1 MECRYNNCT
10 YKTQEENYVK
20 STLYYSNTESI
31 RNFIYIKNGKKFIE
45 EYKKLNL
52 DDEVTVLDLYKE
64 DIKPL
69 SLENLQNFFTPDEE
83 MKKYVDQFIAHDK
96 YVIAAPFWNLSIPA
110 ILKVYID
117 RIVIPGKTFKYTESG
132 AIGLLSGQGKKV
144 KFIVSRGGVYINT
157 PMGDYEFGEKY
168 LRGITGFIGIESF
181 ETIAF
186 EGAALASPEITE
198 KKMEALYPE
207 IERQAKEF

>member
-1 MECRYNNCT
+1 MSKVLYITATPKALETSY
-10 YKTQEENYVK
+10 
-20 STLYYSNTESI
+20 TL
-31 RNFIYIKNGKKFIE
+31 KMAKKFIE

-110 ILKVYID
+110 ILKPRFY
-117 RIVIPGKTFKYTESG
+117 
-132 AIGLLSGQGKKV
+132 
-144 KFIVSRGGVYINT
+144 VSTSKSIIKALIN
-157 PMGDYEFGEKY
+157 M
-168 LRGITGFIGIESF
+168 RSF
-181 ETIAF
+181 EIQ
-186 EGAALASPEITE
+186 LSPIG
-198 KKMEALYPE
+198 
-207 IERQAKEF
+207 

>member
-1 MECRYNNCT
+1 MSKVLYITATPKPLETSY
-10 YKTQEENYVK
+10 
-20 STLYYSNTESI
+20 TLKMSE
-31 RNFIYIKNGKKFIE
+31 KFIE
-45 EYKKLNL
+45 EYKKSNP
-52 DDEVTVLDLYKE
+52 DDEVTVLELYKE

-110 ILKVYID
+110 ILKIYID

-132 AIGLLSGQGKKV
+132 AVGLLSGQGKKV

-168 LRGITGFIGIESF
+168 LRGITGFVGIDSF

>member
-1 MECRYNNCT
+1 MSKVLYITATPKALETSY
-10 YKTQEENYVK
+10 
-20 STLYYSNTESI
+20 TL
-31 RNFIYIKNGKKFIE
+31 KMAKKFIE

-132 AIGLLSGQGKKV
+132 AIGLLSEQGKKI

-157 PMGDYEFGEKY
+157 PMGDYE
-168 LRGITGFIGIESF
+168 
-181 ETIAF
+181 
-186 EGAALASPEITE
+186 
-198 KKMEALYPE
+198 
-207 IERQAKEF
+207 